1 MDKVVTKRDLV
12 YRIAKKENLTRN
24 EVFQIIEQLIM
35 EITDSLSEGDQVVFR
50 NFGAFQVG
58 INRPKVGRNPTRPEV
73 DIVIPAKRVVRFR
86 PGKVLKERVDDL

>member
-12 YRIAKKENLTRN
+12 CRISGKEQLTQSQ
-24 EVFQIIEQLIM
+24 VFQVIEQLIM

-50 NFGAFQVG
+50 NFGTFQIG
-58 INRPKVGRNPTRPEV
+58 INLPKVGRNPKRPEV

-86 PGKVLKERVDDL
+86 PGKALKERVDDL